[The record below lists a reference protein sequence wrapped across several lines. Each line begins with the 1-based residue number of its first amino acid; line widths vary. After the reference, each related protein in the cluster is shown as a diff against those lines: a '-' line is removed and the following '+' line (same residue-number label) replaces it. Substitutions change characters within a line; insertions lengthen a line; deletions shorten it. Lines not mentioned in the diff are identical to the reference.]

1 MLKCDGAVLQK
12 NLLRPTQ
19 DGCLSSLVQVRGAL
33 GQERTVLT
41 ESLLQVQMHV
51 FTDREGKV
59 PPTPPTHST
68 TPHPNTGS
76 S

>member
-1 MLKCDGAVLQK
+1 MLECDGAVLQK

-41 ESLLQVQMHV
+41 ESFESADACIHRQGG
-51 FTDREGKV
+51 ESASN
-59 PPTPPTHST
+59 PPYPLHHTPS
-68 TPHPNTGS
+68 
-76 S
+76 